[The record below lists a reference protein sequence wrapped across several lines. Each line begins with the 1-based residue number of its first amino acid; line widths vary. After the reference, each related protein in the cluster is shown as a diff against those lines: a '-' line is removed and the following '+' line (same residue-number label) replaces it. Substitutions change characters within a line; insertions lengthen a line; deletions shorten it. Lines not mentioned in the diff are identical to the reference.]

1 MSPEK
6 CIVVVI
12 GIIPLVW
19 EKADGLDAPEGSS
32 PVCAKASRQD
42 TTGVLGSG
50 RQGLNLAGESPVI
63 PIARF
68 GYVAIPRFV

>member
-32 PVCAKASRQD
+32 PVYARASRQD
-42 TTGVLGSG
+42 PTGVLD
-50 RQGLNLAGESPVI
+50 QGMHSWG
-63 PIARF
+63 
-68 GYVAIPRFV
+68 